1 MSRVAKVIEIGL
13 VLFIVTFA
21 INAASRLLIWGMTHQ
36 KKQKAAVPLKV
47 VAEQAS

>member
-1 MSRVAKVIEIGL
+1 
-13 VLFIVTFA
+13 VTFA

-36 KKQKAAVPLKV
+36 KKQTVAVPVKA